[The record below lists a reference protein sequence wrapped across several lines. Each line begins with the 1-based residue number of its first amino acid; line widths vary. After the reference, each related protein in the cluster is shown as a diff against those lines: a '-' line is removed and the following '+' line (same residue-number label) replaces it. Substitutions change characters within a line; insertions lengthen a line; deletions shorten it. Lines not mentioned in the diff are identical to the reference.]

1 MNCRPVVLLSA
12 FVLFPGLLLGEV
24 PAKDYT
30 HEIDEAIANYVNGVR
45 ATRDHDEE
53 RIRKIF
59 ANGYGD
65 DEILQEEESVRFN
78 NVGTPAV
85 HVVQKGE
92 TLFAIAR
99 RYGLAP
105 TELVKWNAF
114 LNDRALFVGDRL
126 ALGDAKKSVPSSSV
140 SNTQRT
146 PPAALKTVPNAW
158 KKKDVV
164 TYRLKKYTTKKGD
177 SLTSVARKH
186 KISVAELRKLND
198 MKKTDRLHPDQ
209 VLVVQKLRTT
219 QHIKVRQFFLQPV
232 DGSITSGFGQRRN
245 PFIPS
250 VIHFHKGIDIGAMIG
265 KRFHVARDGIV
276 IYSGR
281 MQGYGNVVFV
291 RHQDGY
297 ITVYGHNKVNLV
309 KNGDVV
315 RQGQEIGEVGRTGIA
330 TGPHLHFE
338 VRKMDDV
345 INPFVALKMEETLP
359 VSTETAHR

>member
-1 MNCRPVVLLSA
+1 MSRRFAIVLPAVLL
-12 FVLFPGLLLGEV
+12 LPGLLHPEM
-24 PAKDYT
+24 PAKDFS
-30 HEIDEAIANYVNGVR
+30 HEIDEALANYVNGIR
-45 ATRDHDEE
+45 ATKDHDEE
-53 RIRKIF
+53 KIRKIF
-59 ANGYGD
+59 SNGYGE
-65 DEILQEEESVRFN
+65 DEILQEEEVVRFN
-78 NVGTPAV
+78 NVGTPAI

-99 RYGLAP
+99 RYGIAP
-105 TELVKWNAF
+105 AELVKHNAF

-126 ALGDAKKSVPSSSV
+126 SLSGERKAAPSGANAPATRNPSVK
-140 SNTQRT
+140 
-146 PPAALKTVPNAW
+146 LKTVANAW

-164 TYRLKKYTTKKGD
+164 TYRTKKYTAKKGE
-177 SLTSVARKH
+177 SITSIARKH
-186 KISVAELRKLND
+186 KLSVAELCRLND
-198 MKKTDRLHPDQ
+198 MKKTDRIHPDK
-209 VLVVQKLRTT
+209 VLVVQKIRST

-232 DGSITSGFGQRRN
+232 DGTVTSGFGQRRN

-250 VIHFHKGIDIGAMIG
+250 VLHFHKGIDIGAMIG
-265 KRFHVARDGIV
+265 RRFHVARDGLV

-281 MQGYGNVVFV
+281 MQGYGNVIFV

-345 INPFVALKMEETLP
+345 INPFVALKMEEVMQ